1 MPCDY
6 RMQQSQAKSQSMLV
20 ILETIARLPLEDYEG
35 LLGIVQ
41 GKAPLSHGL
50 NGAYV
55 ECVLQL

>member
-6 RMQQSQAKSQSMLV
+6 RMQQSQAKSQSVLV
-20 ILETIARLPLEDYEG
+20 ILETIARLPIEDYEG

-41 GKAPLSHGL
+41 EKAPLSHGL
-50 NGAYV
+50 NRAYV